1 VLKPKTAAELIAIL
15 QQVPMLDATL
25 AFEPWGEIPGYSI
38 AAKTGT
44 AQVGSCQCLYGSSY
58 IGMAPASN
66 PQLVVAVNVQ
76 NPKRGSYFGNA
87 VAGPVFY
94 HVMKF
99 ALQTLKIPPDHGQ
112 RPNVRLTA
120 P

>member
-1 VLKPKTAAELIAIL
+1 
-15 QQVPMLDATL
+15 
-25 AFEPWGEIPGYSI
+25 
-38 AAKTGT
+38 
-44 AQVGSCQCLYGSSY
+44 
-58 IGMAPASN
+58 
-66 PQLVVAVNVQ
+66 VAVNVQ

-99 ALQTLKIPPDHGQ
+99 ALQTLKIPPDGGK

>member
-1 VLKPKTAAELIAIL
+1 
-15 QQVPMLDATL
+15 
-25 AFEPWGEIPGYSI
+25 
-38 AAKTGT
+38 
-44 AQVGSCQCLYGSSY
+44 
-58 IGMAPASN
+58 MAPASN

-99 ALQTLKIPPDHGQ
+99 ALQTMKIPPDRGQASQ
-112 RPNVRLTA
+112 RPAHRTVISGSLGPCLRICVQPASRAGRWPNSPNCSA
-120 P
+120 

>member
-1 VLKPKTAAELIAIL
+1 
-15 QQVPMLDATL
+15 
-25 AFEPWGEIPGYSI
+25 
-38 AAKTGT
+38 
-44 AQVGSCQCLYGSSY
+44 
-58 IGMAPASN
+58 MAPASN

-76 NPKRGSYFGNA
+76 NPRRGGYYGNM

-99 ALQTLKIPPDHGQ
+99 ALQTLKIPPDGAN
-112 RPNVRLTA
+112 RPDVRLTA

>member
-1 VLKPKTAAELIAIL
+1 MAIL
-15 QQVPMLDATL
+15 QQVPTFDA
-25 AFEPWGEIPGYSI
+25 AGGQPWGVIPGYSI

-44 AQVGSCQCLYGSSY
+44 AQEAAPGQRCLCQYGASY
-58 IGMAPASN
+58 IGIAPATS

-76 NPKRGSYFGNA
+76 DPRVGNYFGDA

-94 HVMKF
+94 QVMKF
-99 ALQTLKIPPDHGQ
+99 ALQTMRIPPDGGR
-112 RPNVRLTA
+112 RPDVQLMA